1 MMLPVQRVIG
11 SLATTA
17 AAAGLAVIVVSVL
30 GVVHWVAAMIAGFVI
45 LAATLVR
52 RRILNR

>member
-30 GVVHWVAAMIAGFVI
+30 GVVQWVAAMIAGFVI